1 MKRRKIMFSILFVL
15 AIVAAGI
22 VMTMPRA
29 LSIRPRIWFPEP
41 VDVFATDQASMSDS
55 AVGTIKLLTVTENED
70 GPGLQARPV
79 DPATLASFPG
89 AAPINF
95 GQHYTYAV
103 GPDRKTLAV
112 IIWPSGSDN
121 AGGALHLIDL
131 ETWTDT
137 PADLRLD
144 NYVGNLTFGAAGKTL
159 YWTIP
164 AAHDLT
170 QGMPLD
176 YQLYRYDLDSRQLST
191 VVRLPSSFMPWGQ
204 QPILP
209 TGKLAIFGVPTDSE
223 NLAEDAPHVLIV
235 DLARDRITADM
246 RLDGVKAGQF
256 RENLTNATP
265 PARGESWQYVTYNPG
280 LAWDLENSLLYIVHA
295 DEDKV
300 TVVDLARE
308 AIAQQTR
315 LHPQRSFLEWLSASL
330 TLTAQAKGGPELQ
343 VRAVLSR
350 DGKRLYVF
358 SQDTETGQ
366 LKAAKL
372 RVIATDGM
380 REVSHIDDLLTD
392 FALTPDDK
400 SLLVVKGET
409 VNLYGFDM
417 MVSRDVYVLDAETL
431 QEHAHVRADRT
442 DNLWFDGFS
451 PDGRYAYMNGAS
463 AQWVEGSGWR
473 DWRTPWQL
481 LDLNSYRLTSSS
493 DSTGSYAAL
502 LHIIP

>member
-55 AVGTIKLLTVTENED
+55 AVGTIKLLTVTENEN

-144 NYVGNLTFGAAGKTL
+144 DYVGNLTFGTAGKTL

-235 DLARDRITADM
+235 DLARDRITADV

-358 SQDTETGQ
+358 SQD
-366 LKAAKL
+366 
-372 RVIATDGM
+372 
-380 REVSHIDDLLTD
+380 
-392 FALTPDDK
+392 
-400 SLLVVKGET
+400 
-409 VNLYGFDM
+409 FDM

-481 LDLNSYRLTSSS
+481 LDLNSYRLTSSG